1 MMVDVGVLLSANRY
15 NSWLQSRRKE
25 NLSRVRVTN
34 SREKTSMLSVI
45 AVGLCKLNDNVVK
58 VMLNFRPSHPT
69 TLKYF
74 YTQHRFSYLIHIPI
88 HNNYNSKHFMIF
100 YDQSL
105 MALPHCNL
113 DTWLT
118 DVKTSVVCWIVA
130 ILVHFHFWKS
140 CTRVGLCRVADGWVR
155 KKVGKRWRLER
166 AGELEP

>member
-25 NLSRVRVTN
+25 NLIRVRVTN

-88 HNNYNSKHFMIF
+88 HNNYNSIQNTLWFSMTNHWWPSHI
-100 YDQSL
+100 
-105 MALPHCNL
+105 
-113 DTWLT
+113 
-118 DVKTSVVCWIVA
+118 VTS
-130 ILVHFHFWKS
+130 
-140 CTRVGLCRVADGWVR
+140 TRDSPT
-155 KKVGKRWRLER
+155 WRLLSFAESWQSWSISISGKV
-166 AGELEP
+166 ALESGCAE